1 MGVQSPQHLQGK
13 LGWCQGLVLK
23 LSSGDE
29 RSPDLT
35 ASQQVSWLQK
45 HQVQRETMS
54 QKLRQQQKRV
64 PVVGIWPPQ
73 CGPHL
78 RTSLLHTCCACLSS
92 IANAPL
98 YGERDGNGSGYVWLD
113 SCQQLFTG
121 RHQPSVIKVHRGRKL
136 GLEAV
141 LCLATECIVRLSL
154 FGAHTDLDLTEV
166 CLPQPP
172 DFAAEGQG
180 CSTLLRRRSQSKV
193 TTALSLSLFF
203 AQALTVAH
211 PDLEGNSPA
220 SAPYTLGL

>member
-1 MGVQSPQHLQGK
+1 MVPGFGPKAEQWRREIPRLDGQPTSQLAPETSGSERDHVSKTKAAAEESTSGRHLAST
-13 LGWCQGLVLK
+13 V
-23 LSSGDE
+23 
-29 RSPDLT
+29 RSAPT
-35 ASQQVSWLQK
+35 HK
-45 HQVQRETMS
+45 FITHM
-54 QKLRQQQKRV
+54 
-64 PVVGIWPPQ
+64 P
-73 CGPHL
+73 
-78 RTSLLHTCCACLSS
+78 ACLSS